1 MVIGKSFQFVV
12 HGEKDRAVCVVNA
25 WIFVTSDLEIR
36 ECSSLIKCLIYV
48 NFTLSWLSS
57 TYFKGL
63 LNVVIPQPSY
73 SSILGSNGV
82 TIGCVISGTP
92 SANSVAWTK
101 IQGGQTTNVNIANSN
116 GKYQGGSVNN
126 PSLTILNIA
135 QSDEANYICSA
146 TNIAGTSSSQQA
158 YLDVTGSKYFNWNCV
173 I

>member
-1 MVIGKSFQFVV
+1 
-12 HGEKDRAVCVVNA
+12 
-25 WIFVTSDLEIR
+25 
-36 ECSSLIKCLIYV
+36 
-48 NFTLSWLSS
+48 
-57 TYFKGL
+57 

-158 YLDVTGSKYFNWNCV
+158 FLDVTGSKYSMYFKHRLICFVFMFCV
-173 I
+173 HALFSVHLLKRVIYVF